1 MDRKEERRNSF
12 QRKKEFKKLTRS
24 SKVKTEKKKTQRN
37 QDDFLYMEEIV
48 QSGTEEWDR
57 Y

>member
-12 QRKKEFKKLTRS
+12 KRKKEFKKLTRS
-24 SKVKTEKKKTQRN
+24 SKVKTEKKKTKRN

-48 QSGTEEWDR
+48 QSGTEEWYRD
-57 Y
+57 

>member
-12 QRKKEFKKLTRS
+12 KRKKQFKKLTRS
-24 SKVKTEKKKTQRN
+24 SKVKTEKKKTKRN
-37 QDDFLYMEEIV
+37 QDDFLYLEEAL
-48 QSGTEEWDR
+48 QSGAEEWDR

>member
-24 SKVKTEKKKTQRN
+24 SKVKTEKKKTKRN

>member
-12 QRKKEFKKLTRS
+12 NRKKQFKKLTRS
-24 SKVKTEKKKTQRN
+24 SKVKTEKKKTKRN
-37 QDDFLYMEEIV
+37 QDDFLYLEEAL
-48 QSGTEEWDR
+48 QSGAEEWDR